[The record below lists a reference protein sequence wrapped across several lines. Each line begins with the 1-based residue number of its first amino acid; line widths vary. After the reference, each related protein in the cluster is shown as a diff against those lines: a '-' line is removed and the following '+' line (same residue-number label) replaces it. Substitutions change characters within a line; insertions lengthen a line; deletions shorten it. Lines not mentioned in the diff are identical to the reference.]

1 MENYWTSNKSING
14 LRHFVLVN
22 ETKEK
27 GNISFLMV
35 SVLDSEINLK
45 TTYEE
50 LINSGNWH
58 KGWIN
63 LSKHQSITEE
73 YVNYK
78 SIYKREGIDEIFIN
92 EDSLFN
98 IETIRLP
105 EIEILLN
112 YEVKTGNPIVA
123 VVMRA
128 PAKIKK
134 GRKG

>member
-1 MENYWTSNKSING
+1 MENYWTSNKTING
-14 LRHFVLVN
+14 LRHFVLLN
-22 ETKEK
+22 ETIEK

-45 TTYEE
+45 ITYEE

-78 SIYKREGIDEIFIN
+78 SSNKGEGIDEIFIN

-98 IETIRLP
+98 IS
-105 EIEILLN
+105 
-112 YEVKTGNPIVA
+112 
-123 VVMRA
+123 
-128 PAKIKK
+128 
-134 GRKG
+134 

>member
-1 MENYWTSNKSING
+1 MENFWTSNKPIKG

-27 GNISFLMV
+27 GNIIFLMV

-50 LINSGNWH
+50 LINSGNWY

-63 LSKHQSITEE
+63 LPKLQSITEE

-78 SIYKREGIDEIFIN
+78 STNKGEGIDEIFIN
-92 EDSLFN
+92 EASLFN
-98 IETIRLP
+98 IS
-105 EIEILLN
+105 
-112 YEVKTGNPIVA
+112 
-123 VVMRA
+123 
-128 PAKIKK
+128 
-134 GRKG
+134 

>member
-1 MENYWTSNKSING
+1 MENFWISNKSIYG

-27 GNISFLMV
+27 GNITFLMV
-35 SVLDSEINLK
+35 SVVDSEINLE

-63 LSKHQSITEE
+63 LPKLQSITEE
-73 YVNYK
+73 YIKYK
-78 SIYKREGIDEIFIN
+78 SLKKEERIDEIFIN

-98 IETIRLP
+98 IS
-105 EIEILLN
+105 
-112 YEVKTGNPIVA
+112 
-123 VVMRA
+123 
-128 PAKIKK
+128 
-134 GRKG
+134 

>member
-1 MENYWTSNKSING
+1 MENYWTSNKTING

-22 ETKEK
+22 EIKEK

-35 SVLDSEINLK
+35 SALDSEINLT

-73 YVNYK
+73 YLNHE
-78 SIYKREGIDEIFIN
+78 SINKREDIDEIFIN

-98 IETIRLP
+98 IS
-105 EIEILLN
+105 
-112 YEVKTGNPIVA
+112 
-123 VVMRA
+123 
-128 PAKIKK
+128 
-134 GRKG
+134 

>member
-1 MENYWTSNKSING
+1 MENYWTSNKTIKG

-45 TTYEE
+45 INYEE

-73 YVNYK
+73 YLNYK
-78 SIYKREGIDEIFIN
+78 STNKGEGTDEIFIN

-98 IETIRLP
+98 IS
-105 EIEILLN
+105 
-112 YEVKTGNPIVA
+112 
-123 VVMRA
+123 
-128 PAKIKK
+128 
-134 GRKG
+134 

>member
-1 MENYWTSNKSING
+1 MENYWTSKKPIKG

-22 ETKEK
+22 ETREQ
-27 GNISFLMV
+27 GNIIFSMV

-50 LINSGNWH
+50 LINSGNWQ

-78 SIYKREGIDEIFIN
+78 SLNDGKGIDEIFIN

-98 IETIRLP
+98 IS
-105 EIEILLN
+105 
-112 YEVKTGNPIVA
+112 
-123 VVMRA
+123 
-128 PAKIKK
+128 
-134 GRKG
+134 

>member
-22 ETKEK
+22 KSKEK
-27 GNISFLMV
+27 GNFSFLMV

-73 YVNYK
+73 YLNINP
-78 SIYKREGIDEIFIN
+78 SIKERVSMRYSLMKILYLIF
-92 EDSLFN
+92 
-98 IETIRLP
+98 
-105 EIEILLN
+105 LN
-112 YEVKTGNPIVA
+112 LI
-123 VVMRA
+123 
-128 PAKIKK
+128 
-134 GRKG
+134 